1 MAKKAA
7 AAAASLKPLTKTQ
20 LLNELTERTG
30 LAKKDVITFLE
41 TIEVMVQENL
51 GPKGPGIFTLPG
63 LLKIAKKTRK
73 KQPAKKG
80 INPRTGEE
88 IMIAAKPERKVV
100 KVTALKKLKEM
111 V

>member
-7 AAAASLKPLTKTQ
+7 ANKPLTKTQ
-20 LLNELTERTG
+20 ILNELSERTG
-30 LAKKDVITFLE
+30 MAKKEVAEFLE
-41 TIEVMVQENL
+41 VLEQMIAENI
-51 GPKGPGIFTLPG
+51 GSKGPGIFTLPG
-63 LLKIAKKTRK
+63 LLKIAKRIRK

>member
-7 AAAASLKPLTKTQ
+7 ASKALTKTQ
-20 LLNELTERTG
+20 ILNELAERTS
-30 LAKKDVITFLE
+30 LTKKQVADFLE
-41 TIEVMVQENL
+41 VLEQMIAENI
-51 GPKGPGIFTLPG
+51 GNKGPGVIAIPG
-63 LLKIAKKTRK
+63 LMKIAKRIRK

-111 V
+111 VQ

>member
-7 AAAASLKPLTKTQ
+7 AAQKPLTKTQ

-30 LAKKDVITFLE
+30 MAKKDVIAFLE
-41 TIEVMVQENL
+41 TIEAMIQENL
-51 GPKGPGIFTLPG
+51 SASGPGIFTLPG

-80 INPRTGEE
+80 INPLTGES

-100 KVTALKKLKEM
+100 KVTATEKT
-111 V
+111 

>member
-7 AAAASLKPLTKTQ
+7 SGKPLTKTQ
-20 LLNELTERTG
+20 LLNELSERTE
-30 LAKKDVITFLE
+30 LSKKQVGDFLE
-41 TIEVMVQENL
+41 VLEKMIAENI
-51 GPKGPGIFTLPG
+51 GPKGPGVIAIPG
-63 LLKIAKKTRK
+63 LLKIAKRVRK

-111 V
+111 VQ

>member
-1 MAKKAA
+1 MAKKAPA
-7 AAAASLKPLTKTQ
+7 AQKPLTKTQ

-30 LAKKDVITFLE
+30 MAKKDVINFLE
-41 TIEVMVQENL
+41 VLEGMVEENL
-51 GPKGPGIFTLPG
+51 SAKGPGIFTLPG

-73 KQPAKKG
+73 AQPAKKG

-88 IMIAAKPERKVV
+88 IMISAKPERKVV

>member
-1 MAKKAA
+1 MAKKAVA
-7 AAAASLKPLTKTQ
+7 AKPLTKTQ
-20 LLNELTERTG
+20 ILNELSERTG
-30 LAKKDVITFLE
+30 MTKKEVADFFDVLE
-41 TIEVMVQENL
+41 QVIAENI
-51 GPKGPGIFTLPG
+51 GAKGPGAFTIPG
-63 LLKIAKKTRK
+63 LLKIVKRIRK

>member
-7 AAAASLKPLTKTQ
+7 KPVKPMTKTEI
-20 LLNELTERTG
+20 LNSLSESTG
-30 LAKKDVITFLE
+30 LAKKDVSSVL
-41 TIEVMVQENL
+41 ENL
-51 GPKGPGIFTLPG
+51 EALIEQNLGRKGPGVFSLPG
-63 LLKIAKKTRK
+63 LLKIRIAIRK

-88 IMIAAKPERKVV
+88 IMIAAKPQRKVV